1 MQRADQNGNAHLWG
15 IIGEQKE
22 AAFAAKKGLILHFD
36 PNVSNSFVL
45 RPNTVRRA
53 LLYSFHD
60 DSLVTPELVQEY
72 YERLRVEGYT
82 ESTATGLMAGLNL
95 DRLEQL
101 NAHRTLAKTEYKGLS
116 RLRRG
121 MGIAPLLRGLLL
133 FLEAHAPVRVAAEP
147 QPAAVTAES
156 AAAVAPAP
164 EAQAATPER
173 EVSASAAPE
182 APQAEDEF
190 TEEDL
195 ADARDPASFVSFLMS
210 IASNAAS
217 ALGMMEHPVTHQR
230 DVDVELGKHW
240 IDVLGMLQK
249 KTAGNLTP
257 QEKRMLEG
265 LLADLR
271 MQYVSLINSPQQAR
285 FSGSD
290 ITGGR

>member
-1 MQRADQNGNAHLWG
+1 MQEEQPTFKVTDRRLFNADGSPRDL
-15 IIGEQKE
+15 
-22 AAFAAKKGLILHFD
+22 
-36 PNVSNSFVL
+36 P
-45 RPNTVRRA
+45 
-53 LLYSFHD
+53 
-60 DSLVTPELVQEY
+60 PEE
-72 YERLRVEGYT
+72 
-82 ESTATGLMAGLNL
+82 
-95 DRLEQL
+95 
-101 NAHRTLAKTEYKGLS
+101 K
-116 RLRRG
+116 
-121 MGIAPLLRGLLL
+121 P
-133 FLEAHAPVRVAAEP
+133 EP
-147 QPAAVTAES
+147 QVAVAPEAAES
-156 AAAVAPAP
+156 APAA
-164 EAQAATPER
+164 EAQAAPER
-173 EVSASAAPE
+173 EVEASPAEE

-190 TEEDL
+190 SEEDM

-271 MQYVSLINSPQQAR
+271 MQYVSLVNSPQQAKR
-285 FSGSD
+285 FTGSD